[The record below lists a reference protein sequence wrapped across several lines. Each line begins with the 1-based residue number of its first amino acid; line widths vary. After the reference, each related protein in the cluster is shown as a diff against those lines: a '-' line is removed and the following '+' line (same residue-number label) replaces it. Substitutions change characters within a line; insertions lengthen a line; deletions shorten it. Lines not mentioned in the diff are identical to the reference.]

1 MELVFWQLSLAL
13 IIIIALLWFA
23 EPIILRRYSRS
34 KRHDALRQK
43 LPIANTSRLRAFPL
57 YIQQVKRYKRLLS
70 VVLGLHAILLIM
82 MIILA
87 GRPSSVAVV
96 SPEVKNR
103 DIVLCLDVSR
113 SMYEYDVEIIKT
125 YRTLARKFDGERL
138 GLVLFDR
145 SPAVIFPLTDDASLI
160 DSKLS
165 LIEKALTP
173 PGTLEYFDILS
184 GTVVSNGQGSS
195 LIGDGLASC
204 IGRFD
209 KLDSKRSRSI
219 ILGTDNQLAGTPII
233 SLPEAAELAKQKD
246 IRVYGIYPNSN
257 KNREAEAAELK
268 RTMLAT
274 SGDYYALRDK
284 NTIPNIVQK
293 IAAQDTSRF
302 KGTPRVTRTDQP
314 QLLLYGML
322 IIIISLIIIDW
333 RLCI

>member
-70 VVLGLHAILLIM
+70 VVLGLHALLLIM

-274 SGDYYALRDK
+274 SGDYYTLRDK

>member
-23 EPIILRRYSRS
+23 APIILRRYSRS

-57 YIQQVKRYKRLLS
+57 YIQQVKRYKKLLA
-70 VVLGLHAILLIM
+70 VVLGLHALLLVM
-82 MIILA
+82 MIVLT

-96 SPEVKNR
+96 SPEAKNR

-160 DSKLS
+160 DSKLA

-173 PGTLEYFDILS
+173 PGALEYFDILS
-184 GTVVSNGQGSS
+184 GTAVSNGQGSS

-246 IRVYGIYPNSN
+246 IRVYGIYSNSN
-257 KNREAEAAELK
+257 KNRETEAAELK

-274 SGDYYALRDK
+274 NGDYYALRDK

-293 IAAQDTSRF
+293 IAAQDASRF

-333 RLCI
+333 RLRI

>member
-70 VVLGLHAILLIM
+70 VVLGLHALLLIM

-257 KNREAEAAELK
+257 KNREAEATELK

-274 SGDYYALRDK
+274 SGDYYALHDK

-293 IAAQDTSRF
+293 IAAQDASRF

-333 RLCI
+333 SLRI

>member
-70 VVLGLHAILLIM
+70 VVLGLHALLLIM

-333 RLCI
+333 RLRI

>member
-13 IIIIALLWFA
+13 IIVIALLWFA
-23 EPIILRRYSRS
+23 APIILRRYSRS
-34 KRHDALRQK
+34 KRHDAPRQK
-43 LPIANTSRLRAFPL
+43 LPIANTSRLRAFPGYL
-57 YIQQVKRYKRLLS
+57 QQIKRYKKLLAA
-70 VVLGLHAILLIM
+70 VLGLHVLLLVM
-82 MIILA
+82 MIILT
-87 GRPSSVAVV
+87 GRPSSVAVI

-204 IGRFD
+204 ISRFD

-219 ILGTDNQLAGTPII
+219 ILGTDNQLAGMPII

-246 IRVYGIYPNSN
+246 IRVY
-257 KNREAEAAELK
+257 A
-268 RTMLAT
+268 
-274 SGDYYALRDK
+274 
-284 NTIPNIVQK
+284 IVRSEERRVGK
-293 IAAQDTSRF
+293 ECRSRWS
-302 KGTPRVTRTDQP
+302 P
-314 QLLLYGML
+314 YH
-322 IIIISLIIIDW
+322 
-333 RLCI
+333 

>member
-70 VVLGLHAILLIM
+70 VVLGLHALLLIM

>member
-70 VVLGLHAILLIM
+70 VVLGLHALLLIM

-173 PGTLEYFDILS
+173 PGTLEYFDIFS

>member
-257 KNREAEAAELK
+257 KNREAEATELK

-274 SGDYYALRDK
+274 SGDYYALHDK

-293 IAAQDTSRF
+293 IAAQDASRF

-333 RLCI
+333 SLRI

>member
-23 EPIILRRYSRS
+23 APIILRRYSRS
-34 KRHDALRQK
+34 KRHDAPRQK

-57 YIQQVKRYKRLLS
+57 YIQQVKRYKRLLA
-70 VVLGLHAILLIM
+70 VVLGLHALLLVM
-82 MIILA
+82 MIILT

-160 DSKLS
+160 DSKLA

-257 KNREAEAAELK
+257 KNRETEA
-268 RTMLAT
+268 TN
-274 SGDYYALRDK
+274 GDYYALRDK

-293 IAAQDTSRF
+293 IAAQDASRF

-333 RLCI
+333 RLRI

>member
-23 EPIILRRYSRS
+23 APIILRRYKRS
-34 KRHDALRQK
+34 KRHDAPRQK

-57 YIQQVKRYKRLLS
+57 YIQQVKRYKKLLA
-70 VVLGLHAILLIM
+70 VVLGLHSLLLVM
-82 MIILA
+82 MIILT

-160 DSKLS
+160 DSKLE

-184 GTVVSNGQGSS
+184 GTAVSNGQGSS

-274 SGDYYALRDK
+274 SGDYYALHDK

-293 IAAQDTSRF
+293 IAAQDASRF

-333 RLCI
+333 RLRI

>member
-23 EPIILRRYSRS
+23 APIILRRYSRS
-34 KRHDALRQK
+34 KRHDTPRQK
-43 LPIANTSRLRAFPL
+43 LPIANTSRLRAFQL
-57 YIQQVKRYKRLLS
+57 YIQQVKRYKKLLA
-70 VVLGLHAILLIM
+70 VVLGLHTFLLAM
-82 MIILA
+82 MIILT
-87 GRPSSVAVV
+87 GRPSSVTVV

-160 DSKLS
+160 DSKLA

-209 KLDSKRSRSI
+209 KLDNKRSRSI
-219 ILGTDNQLAGTPII
+219 ILGTDKQLAGTPII

-246 IRVYGIYPNSN
+246 IRVYGIYPNIN

-274 SGDYYALRDK
+274 SGDYYALHDK

-293 IAAQDTSRF
+293 ITAQDASRF

-333 RLCI
+333 RLRI

>member
-13 IIIIALLWFA
+13 IIIIALLWLA
-23 EPIILRRYSRS
+23 APIILRRYSRL
-34 KRHDALRQK
+34 KRHDAPRKK
-43 LPIANTSRLRAFPL
+43 LPIANTSRLCAFPL
-57 YIQQVKRYKRLLS
+57 YIQQVKRYKKLLA
-70 VVLGLHAILLIM
+70 VVLGLHALLLVM
-82 MIILA
+82 MIILT
-87 GRPSSVAVV
+87 GRPSSVAVA

-160 DSKLS
+160 DSKLA

-184 GTVVSNGQGSS
+184 GTAVSNGQGSS

-204 IGRFD
+204 ISRFD

-257 KNREAEAAELK
+257 KNRETEVAELK

-284 NTIPNIVQK
+284 NTIPSIVQK
-293 IAAQDTSRF
+293 IAAQDASRF

-333 RLCI
+333 RLRI